1 MKDNELTQTNAKV
14 LTQKHLIVAKDTSVK
29 KNLVNILYITNSHY
43 IFQLAEMIIN
53 RFYVAHKQ
61 GREAKGA
68 TSLGLCWSLNLTTV
82 LQEHCIKAPDLAIVR
97 SI

>member
-1 MKDNELTQTNAKV
+1 MKDNELAQTNAKV

-43 IFQLAEMIIN
+43 IFQLAEMSIN

-68 TSLGLCWSLNLTTV
+68 TSLGLC
-82 LQEHCIKAPDLAIVR
+82 
-97 SI
+97 